1 MGAARQRVKEAGQ
14 RIQCQV
20 AVTGDRTY
28 STIEAGFN
36 DVCALDTA
44 GESLVLGLGQ
54 LGKRLSNGNV
64 NEDKQLRDPV
74 EVAGDRTYHQ
84 P

>member
-1 MGAARQRVKEAGQ
+1 M
-14 RIQCQV
+14 

-44 GESLVLGLGQ
+44 EKAWCWGWDNWGQ
-54 LGKRLSNGNV
+54 VGNGNV